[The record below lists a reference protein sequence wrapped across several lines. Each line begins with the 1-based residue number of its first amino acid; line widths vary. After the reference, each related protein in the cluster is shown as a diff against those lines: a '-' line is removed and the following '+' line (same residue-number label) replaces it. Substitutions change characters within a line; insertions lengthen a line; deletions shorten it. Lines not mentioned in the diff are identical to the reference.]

1 MVPSVGE
8 RGWIIGG
15 LGSSPS
21 RLAHRTRTLRPHGLR
36 RRPREQR
43 PIAAHSRAVAA
54 VSRRVAPA
62 RRVYDDG
69 AHGGRGHVDSCGT
82 AHVVPNRRPSPLLS
96 PHPPRSSP
104 LTERPLVPGPL
115 LTVFFSHSPILF
127 PRCHTPILPP
137 YHRDRCVVSPSL
149 ASSTSSSPR
158 ARPWGCSP
166 AGCRSSCRRTIRVR
180 PHCSPDGSG
189 SYDSQ

>member
-1 MVPSVGE
+1 MVPSFGE

-69 AHGGRGHVDSCGT
+69 AHGWRGHVDSCGT

-104 LTERPLVPGPL
+104 LTERALVPGPL
-115 LTVFFSHSPILF
+115 LTVFFSHSPPLLPDATVPSFLHITETDVLSLLASRLRRA
-127 PRCHTPILPP
+127 PRLG
-137 YHRDRCVVSPSL
+137 RDRGG
-149 ASSTSSSPR
+149 A
-158 ARPWGCSP
+158 ARRG
-166 AGCRSSCRRTIRVR
+166 AGAAAGGPYV
-180 PHCSPDGSG
+180 
-189 SYDSQ
+189 